1 MKTINE
7 NNLSTTNVKC
17 IRGIRNFIRSSINK
31 ENHIKVN
38 NPISEGSISVN
49 NIDNKN
55 ISYNDKKGANTTSPT
70 NDFNEDNIRRIKNN
84 IEEIIIKTNYSRNNT
99 KDYNTQTTPVP
110 ISKQNKK
117 FSVSPFNLNIKK
129 LDLPDNRMNN
139 TFEASKRKSYSHSFR
154 YISTY
159 NISDDKNNTIPVSRN
174 PTVNNSPRIYSR
186 FRRKMSHNSDLK
198 SKINMKINTI
208 NINNINGQSNNNKIF
223 IKKNNEI
230 SRINNNNIKEK
241 NTYSINSTFD
251 IITKGLILHYNNENN
266 KDKDKDKEIKY
277 LGVNTENEIKMKLK
291 ENNEIKQNILLM
303 MDELNKIKERQ
314 EQIMKAQNENQL
326 KNNDRII
333 KISNIIKKTYAFLND
348 FNSIINEQ
356 NYQIYQEIIKNLN
369 KFFSN

>member
-1 MKTINE
+1 MEKINE
-7 NNLSTTNVKC
+7 NNLSTNNVKC
-17 IRGIRNFIRSSINK
+17 IRGIRNFIRSSMNK
-31 ENHIKVN
+31 ENHIKIN
-38 NPISEGSISVN
+38 NHISEGSLIN
-49 NIDNKN
+49 NIDNNNYFNNKN
-55 ISYNDKKGANTTSPT
+55 GANTTSPI
-70 NDFNEDNIRRIKNN
+70 NNFNEDNIRKIKNN

-99 KDYNTQTTPVP
+99 KYYNTKTTPVP

-129 LDLPDNRMNN
+129 LVLPDNSINN
-139 TFEASKRKSYSHSFR
+139 TFEASKRKTYSHSFR

-159 NISDDKNNTIPVSRN
+159 NINDDKNNTIPVSRN
-174 PTVNNSPRIYSR
+174 PTVNNTPRIYSR
-186 FRRKMSHNSDLK
+186 FRRKLSYNSDLK

-208 NINNINGQSNNNKIF
+208 NINNINDQSNNNKIF
-223 IKKNNEI
+223 IKKHNEI
-230 SRINNNNIKEK
+230 SRINNKDIKEN
-241 NTYSINSTFD
+241 NTYSINTTFD
-251 IITKGLILHYNNENN
+251 TTPQGLILNYNNENN
-266 KDKDKDKEIKY
+266 KNKDKEIKC
-277 LGVNTENEIKMKLK
+277 LDAIKENEIKMKLK

-326 KNNDRII
+326 KNNERII

>member
-1 MKTINE
+1 MEKINE
-7 NNLSTTNVKC
+7 NNLSTNNVKC
-17 IRGIRNFIRSSINK
+17 IRGIRNFIRSSMNK
-31 ENHIKVN
+31 ENHIKIN
-38 NPISEGSISVN
+38 NPISEISASIN
-49 NIDNKN
+49 NIDNNKYYKN
-55 ISYNDKKGANTTSPT
+55 KNGANTTSPI

-99 KDYNTQTTPVP
+99 KYYNTKTTPVP

-117 FSVSPFNLNIKK
+117 FNVSPFNFNLKK
-129 LDLPDNRMNN
+129 LVLPDTRINN
-139 TFEASKRKSYSHSFR
+139 TIESSKRKTYSHSFR

-159 NISDDKNNTIPVSRN
+159 NINDDKNNTIPVSRN
-174 PTVNNSPRIYSR
+174 PTVNNTPKIYSR

-208 NINNINGQSNNNKIF
+208 NINNINEQSNNNKIF

-230 SRINNNNIKEK
+230 FRINNNIKEK
-241 NTYSINSTFD
+241 NTYSINTTFD
-251 IITKGLILHYNNENN
+251 STPQGLILNYNNENN
-266 KDKDKDKEIKY
+266 KNKDKEIKC

-314 EQIMKAQNENQL
+314 EQIMNAQNENQL
-326 KNNDRII
+326 KNNERII

-369 KFFSN
+369 KYFSN

>member
-1 MKTINE
+1 MEKINE

-17 IRGIRNFIRSSINK
+17 IRGIRNFIRSSMNK
-31 ENHIKVN
+31 ENQIKIN
-38 NPISEGSISVN
+38 NPISEGSTSVY
-49 NIDNKN
+49 NIDNNNNYYYNKN
-55 ISYNDKKGANTTSPT
+55 GANTTSPI
-70 NDFNEDNIRRIKNN
+70 NNFNEDNIRKIKNN

-99 KDYNTQTTPVP
+99 KYYNTKTTPVP

-117 FSVSPFNLNIKK
+117 FNVSPFNFNLKK
-129 LDLPDNRMNN
+129 LVLPDNRINN
-139 TFEASKRKSYSHSFR
+139 TIESSKRKTYSHSFR

-159 NISDDKNNTIPVSRN
+159 NINDDKNNTIPVSRN
-174 PTVNNSPRIYSR
+174 PTVNNTPRIYSR

-208 NINNINGQSNNNKIF
+208 NINNINEQSNNNKIF

-230 SRINNNNIKEK
+230 FRINNNIKEK
-241 NTYSINSTFD
+241 NTYGVNTTFD
-251 IITKGLILHYNNENN
+251 TIPQGLILNYNNENKN
-266 KDKDKDKEIKY
+266 KDKDI
-277 LGVNTENEIKMKLK
+277 TENEIKMKLK

-314 EQIMKAQNENQL
+314 EQIVKDQNENQL
-326 KNNDRII
+326 KNNERII

-348 FNSIINEQ
+348 FNVIINEQ
-356 NYQIYQEIIKNLN
+356 NFQIYQEIIKNLN